1 MHRIL
6 FLILVLMSFAMTV
19 FAQAD
24 SQVQTE
30 DKEQQRSYL
39 YQWTD
44 DKGLVHITDS
54 LGTVPKQYR
63 DKAIKLKQP
72 KKEKTDQGQQVQQE
86 STYPSGAESDAAD
99 ALGKREWQQ
108 RMREAKQRL
117 GSAEKRY
124 RELNQRRNELFRSWG
139 GPASGRLV
147 DSTEVEKIDQEIKDA
162 QIQIDEARNDIDVV
176 IPEEARKKGIPPG
189 WLRE

>member
-1 MHRIL
+1 MRRML
-6 FLILVLMSFAMTV
+6 LLILVLTGFAMTV

-24 SQVQTE
+24 PQAQTE
-30 DKEQQRSYL
+30 DKEHQQNYL

-44 DKGLVHITDS
+44 DKGIVHITDG
-54 LGTVPKQYR
+54 LGKVPKQYR

-72 KKEKTDQGQQVQQE
+72 KKEDTDQGRQVEQE
-86 STYPSGAESDAAD
+86 STYPSGAKSEAAD
-99 ALGKREWQQ
+99 AVMKHEWQQ

-117 GSAEKRY
+117 DAAEKRY
-124 RELNQRRNELFRSWG
+124 HELDQRRIELLRSWG

-147 DSTEVEKIDQEIKDA
+147 ESTEVEKIEQEIKDV
-162 QIQIDEARNDIDVV
+162 QGEIDEARKDIDVV
-176 IPEEARKKGIPPG
+176 IPDEARKEGIPPG

>member
-1 MHRIL
+1 MRRML
-6 FLILVLMSFAMTV
+6 LLILVLTGFAITV

-24 SQVQTE
+24 PQVQTE
-30 DKEQQRSYL
+30 DKEQQQSYL

-44 DKGLVHITDS
+44 DKGIVHITDS
-54 LGTVPKQYR
+54 LGMVPKQYR

-72 KKEKTDQGQQVQQE
+72 KKENIDQGHQVQQE

-99 ALGKREWQQ
+99 AVVKREWQE
-108 RMREAKQRL
+108 RLREAKQRL
-117 GSAEKRY
+117 DAAEKRY
-124 RELNQRRNELFRSWG
+124 QGLDQRRNELLRSWG
-139 GPASGRLV
+139 GPAYGRLV
-147 DSTEVEKIDQEIKDA
+147 ESTEVEKIEQEIKDV
-162 QIQIDEARNDIDVV
+162 QREIDEARNDIDVV

>member
-1 MHRIL
+1 MSRML
-6 FLILVLMSFAMTV
+6 LLILVLTGFAMTV

-24 SQVQTE
+24 PQAQTE
-30 DKEQQRSYL
+30 DKERQQGYL

-44 DKGLVHITDS
+44 DKGIVHITDS

-72 KKEKTDQGQQVQQE
+72 KKEDTDQGQQVQQG
-86 STYPSGAESDAAD
+86 STSPSGAESDSAD

-117 GSAEKRY
+117 DSAEKRY
-124 RELNQRRNELFRSWG
+124 HELDQRRNELLRSWG

-147 DSTEVEKIDQEIKDA
+147 DSTEVEKIEQEMKDA
-162 QIQIDEARNDIDVV
+162 QIQIDEARNDIDAV

>member
-1 MHRIL
+1 MRRIL
-6 FLILVLMSFAMTV
+6 LLILVLMSFAMTV

-24 SQVQTE
+24 PQVQTE

-72 KKEKTDQGQQVQQE
+72 KREDTDQGQQVQQE

-124 RELNQRRNELFRSWG
+124 QRTRSAKKRVAPELGWSCVR
-139 GPASGRLV
+139 PAR
-147 DSTEVEKIDQEIKDA
+147 
-162 QIQIDEARNDIDVV
+162 
-176 IPEEARKKGIPPG
+176 
-189 WLRE
+189 

>member
-1 MHRIL
+1 
-6 FLILVLMSFAMTV
+6 MTV

-24 SQVQTE
+24 PQAQTE
-30 DKEQQRSYL
+30 DKEQQGYL

-44 DKGLVHITDS
+44 DKGIVHITDS

-72 KKEKTDQGQQVQQE
+72 KKEDTDQGQQVQQE
-86 STYPSGAESDAAD
+86 STSPSGAESDSAD

-117 GSAEKRY
+117 DSAEKRY
-124 RELNQRRNELFRSWG
+124 HELDQRRNELLRSWG

-147 DSTEVEKIDQEIKDA
+147 DSTEVEKIEQEMKDV
-162 QIQIDEARNDIDVV
+162 QIQIDEARNNIDAV